1 MHVGLEGQYRSVGEN
16 DNNTD
21 EAADRLSG
29 GIIVPL
35 SKITSRIGSILSQN
49 ANLVACR
56 LREINESALTD
67 STYFHLKNDV
77 PVKT

>member
-1 MHVGLEGQYRSVGEN
+1 MYAGLEDQYRSVGEN

-21 EAADRLSG
+21 EAADQLNR

-35 SKITSRIGSILSQN
+35 SNITSRIGSILSQN

-56 LREINESALTD
+56 HREINESALTD
-67 STYFHLKNDV
+67 STYSHLKNGV